1 MGGLYVTDDMRE
13 EMSGLRTLRE
23 WRAYIRRL
31 LGERDDAVEA
41 ALVYLYS
48 LQTDAERLSG
58 TSTVRNRRGLSTFDA
73 PLVSRL
79 ARKVIARERLSDAEM
94 DRAAKVCG
102 KYWRQLADSS
112 KKFLSEKKEE
122 EESRQMVIP
131 GLEV

>member
-1 MGGLYVTDDMRE
+1 MGGLYVTDEMRE

-23 WRAYIRRL
+23 WRDYVRDLLERR
-31 LGERDDAVEA
+31 GDAVEA

-48 LQTDAERLSG
+48 LQTEDERISG
-58 TSTVRNRRGLSTFDA
+58 TSTVRNKRGLSAFDA

-79 ARKVIARERLSDAEM
+79 ARKVLSKERLTDAEKA
-94 DRAAKVCG
+94 RAAKVCG

-112 KKFLSEKKEE
+112 KEFLERGKVEDSG
-122 EESRQMVIP
+122 QMVIP